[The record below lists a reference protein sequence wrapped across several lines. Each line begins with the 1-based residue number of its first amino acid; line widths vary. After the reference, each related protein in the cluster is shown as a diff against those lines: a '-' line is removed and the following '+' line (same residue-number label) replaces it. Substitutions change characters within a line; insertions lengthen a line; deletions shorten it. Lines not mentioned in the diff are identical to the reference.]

1 MLHCMKK
8 TILSIEISISKI
20 HWKAEMKKIAIL
32 SNSSKIPINIKQN
45 DILKETQIFLEFHK

>member
-1 MLHCMKK
+1 
-8 TILSIEISISKI
+8 
-20 HWKAEMKKIAIL
+20 MKKIAIL